1 MTVTIPLEK
10 MTTEEKLQAL
20 EDIQN
25 DLQRDEESV
34 PLPQWH
40 TDELKKHE
48 SQIREGKS
56 TFSDWD
62 EAKQR
67 IRDRKKRRY

>member
-20 EDIQN
+20 EDIWD
-25 DLQRDEESV
+25 DLQRNEENV
-34 PLPQWH
+34 PSPQWH
-40 TDELKKHE
+40 ADELKKRE

-67 IRDRKKRRY
+67 IRDRNK